1 MSANSRLR
9 SIFSPRSF
17 VIHMCVTSHSN
28 EDTGMASS
36 AAEKTT
42 SKSNQSILKA
52 DLKSYPETFHDKLHD
67 DSKSRGLL
75 GLINQIHILPAA
87 YINSRLL
94 SLLAYSLPW
103 HPDLP
108 EHNSLAPP
116 LHEVYLVSIPHSGW
130 PTSLKHWS
138 LYSQG
143 SFFHLVVA
151 SGDDQPSLRINTFS
165 LETLKEKLST
175 FRFHVHCDSVHRWN
189 AWYGTDHAPM
199 IAYNVGQTK
208 FNASQIADLA
218 AFVIRQIVSYSI
230 EEKNCHL
237 FAISLANR
245 IIMAKGGG
253 AIFVGTRVQIAHWDM
268 VTSHDRS
275 RISSPHNQEEGYLLR
290 APGHSE
296 FFFISFL
303 CSSNLGNQNLNK
315 LTQKTPTNSETSKRS
330 IPYWLNFSAQLSD
343 LRHVAVA
350 NAIRRL
356 YLHGSLSP
364 GSFGSLGHSR
374 SLMRHAISQSQQRL
388 RESAK
393 DLMTSV
399 KEFSRDIAGGELANA
414 FRGRRDSNIRLYEKV
429 LIQAKQGDRITRS
442 LLPFHRFVLSISKQ
456 DAREAQIR
464 VKNMKTGERA

>member
-1 MSANSRLR
+1 
-9 SIFSPRSF
+9 
-17 VIHMCVTSHSN
+17 
-28 EDTGMASS
+28 MASS

-42 SKSNQSILKA
+42 STSNQSILKA
-52 DLKSYPETFHDKLHD
+52 DLRSYPKTLHDKLHED
-67 DSKSRGLL
+67 CKRRGFRGL
-75 GLINQIHILPAA
+75 IDRIHILPAA
-87 YINSRLL
+87 YINSSLL

-116 LHEVYLVSIPHSGW
+116 LHEVYLVSIPHWGW

-151 SGDDQPSLRINTFS
+151 SGEDQPSLKINAFS
-165 LETLKEKLST
+165 LETLQEKLSI

-189 AWYGTDHAPM
+189 AWDPTDHAPM

-208 FNASQIADLA
+208 FNASQISELA
-218 AFVIRQIVSYSI
+218 AFVISEIGSYSI
-230 EEKNCHL
+230 GEKNCRL

-253 AIFVGTRVQIAHWDM
+253 TIFVGTRVQIAHWDM
-268 VTSHDRS
+268 VTSYDRS
-275 RISSPHNQEEGYLLR
+275 KISIPYNQEEGYLLR
-290 APGHSE
+290 APGRSE
-296 FFFISFL
+296 FFFICFL
-303 CSSNLGNQNLNK
+303 CSSSLGNPNLNK
-315 LTQKTPTNSETSKRS
+315 LTQKAPTNSETSNRS
-330 IPYWLNFSAQLSD
+330 ISYWLNFSAQLSD

-356 YLHGSLSP
+356 YLYGSLSP
-364 GSFGSLGHSR
+364 GSFGSLGLSR
-374 SLMRHAISQSQQRL
+374 SLTRHAFSQSQQRL

-393 DLMTSV
+393 DLMISV
-399 KEFSRDIAGGELANA
+399 KEFSQDIAGGELANA
-414 FRGRRDSNIRLYEKV
+414 FRGRRDSNIRLYEKA
-429 LIQAKQGDRITRS
+429 LIQAKQGDRVARS

-456 DAREAQIR
+456 DAREAQTR